1 MNHFPGTFH
10 AMAHWVILI
19 MAAAIGKAVAEP
31 VQLADLPLTVIKQ
44 KKEWR
49 QGREAPAGA
58 DVYFEA
64 GKLEKGAVLRV
75 GVKSKGEPGGTASLS
90 LRVDGIVKQEWT
102 LSLGEQWKDERLEL
116 DGIGEV
122 GASIQLQ
129 FRSVQPFWIA
139 PCEVAVPNSSRPNII
154 IYLIDTLRLDRMS
167 TYGYERPTTP
177 AIDAFAKEAVR
188 FTQAVPQAPS
198 TRCSVASMLTSTYP
212 PELSANEAVF
222 RPGLPRLATRL
233 SDGGYEAHGI
243 TSNAV
248 TLPVWGYGEGFFRYY
263 DAAWGHP
270 YSAFREQTIVHAAET
285 IAFVRGRPWFLF
297 VHSAGVHSPYI
308 PPALYAKQFAP
319 DLPPSEEAV
328 KAWLDTCPET
338 PSQYYE
344 MFTFGYEAGA
354 PEPAAAIRSKDE
366 MDAMVKKRASDA
378 YDAWVAYND
387 WLFSRLLDDLKK
399 ADLYDDSIVVLLSD
413 HGEEFWE
420 HGGIFHGNTLFEEML
435 RVPLLIKLPK
445 QAHAGR
451 IIESLVEMVDLAP
464 TLLELAGLPPE
475 PQFRG
480 RSFADLITGS
490 QGAKRVGF
498 SYLGS
503 QDRNIAKT
511 VALKCLYDPSG
522 QPCKWYDLAADPG
535 EHRALI
541 MAPEGGRELEQQ
553 ARWLMML
560 GVSGLHAHI
569 RFRPDQAQTLAGTL
583 ISPLIHHFRYG
594 QTHGAGRIERSNDRL
609 SFTAQIGAN
618 ALDDPESLCIR
629 MAMPDSS
636 SKGWA
641 DIHLWAS
648 IPAEAP
654 ISLSVFKDGAP
665 VDKESVFI
673 GENRMHGLLDGAPF
687 SIADAISPND
697 RIAWLADDFGVHV
710 WYIPETNTVEI
721 DRQDRSDALQAMEAL
736 GYIGSDPASINECDR
751 RNERLQRECDLYET
765 AKYWFDY
772 VDQHPK
778 AARAHY
784 WLGAS
789 LERIEMPKR
798 AAEAYAAAEKLAP
811 RLPSFIMDLAEAW
824 MRLGRSDAMAGS
836 LQRIIA
842 LAPAEP
848 EILSR
853 VLALVRQ
860 VAEDA
865 SIVESAPLDACWEAL
880 KLVPAGAET
889 EWMRGMFSEKKGDM
903 ENAIAAY
910 TRAIEIDP
918 RNYKAFLGLARALH
932 KQGAQDKALETIE
945 KALVLNP
952 GDPDVLRCKESI
964 QEGMEPPKSDAN
976 K

>member
-1 MNHFPGTFH
+1 MNLFPATSK
-10 AMAHWVILI
+10 AMVHWVILI
-19 MAAAIGKAVAEP
+19 LAVATGKSVADS
-31 VQLADLPLTVIKQ
+31 VQLNDLPVTVIKQ

-49 QGREAPAGA
+49 QGREAPAGT
-58 DVYFEA
+58 DIFYEA
-64 GKLEKGAVLRV
+64 GKLGNGSVLRV
-75 GVKSKGEPGGTASLS
+75 GVKSKGDLAGTASLS
-90 LRVDGIVKQEWT
+90 VRVDGIVKREWT
-102 LSLGEQWKDERLEL
+102 LPLGEQWKDERLEL
-116 DGIGEV
+116 DGIGAV
-122 GASIQLQ
+122 GAAIQFH
-129 FRSVQPFWIA
+129 FRSVQPFWIG
-139 PCEVAVPNSSRPNII
+139 PCEVVAPNPSRPNII
-154 IYLIDTLRLDRMS
+154 IYLIDTLRLDRLFV
-167 TYGYERPTTP
+167 YGYERPTSP
-177 AIDAFAKEAVR
+177 AMDAFAKESVR

-212 PELSANEAVF
+212 PEQSANEAVF

-233 SDGGYEAHGI
+233 SEGGYETHGI

-263 DAAWGHP
+263 NAAWGHP
-270 YSAFREQTIVHAAET
+270 YSAFREQTIARAAET
-285 IAFVRGRPWFLF
+285 LAFVRGRPWFLF

-308 PPALYAKQFAP
+308 PPALFAKQFAP
-319 DLPPSEEAV
+319 DLPASEEAV

-338 PSQYYE
+338 PTEYYE

-354 PEPAAAIRSKDE
+354 PDPAATMRSKEE

-399 ADLYDDSIVVLLSD
+399 ADMYDDSIIVLLSD

-451 IIESLVEMVDLAP
+451 VIESLVEMVDLAP

-480 RSFADLITGS
+480 RSFAELITGG

-511 VALKCLYDPSG
+511 TTLKCLYDPSG
-522 QPCKWYDLAADPG
+522 QPSQWYDLAADPG
-535 EHRALI
+535 EQRALT

-560 GVSGLHAHI
+560 GVSGLHVHI
-569 RFRPDQAQTLAGTL
+569 RCSPDQAQTLAGIL
-583 ISPLIHHFRYG
+583 KSPLIHHFRYG
-594 QTHGAGRIERSNDRL
+594 QTHGAGRVERANDML
-609 SFTAQIGAN
+609 SFTAQIGAE
-618 ALDDPESLCIR
+618 ALDDPE
-629 MAMPDSS
+629 AMQLRIALPDSS
-636 SKGWA
+636 PKHRA

-648 IPAEAP
+648 VNADAP
-654 ISLSVFKDGAP
+654 ISLSVLKDGAP
-665 VDKESVFI
+665 VDRESVFI
-673 GENRMHGLLDGAPF
+673 GENQMHGLLDGAPF
-687 SIADAISPND
+687 FIADAISPND
-697 RIAWLADDFGVHV
+697 RTAWLADDFGVYV
-710 WYIPETNTVEI
+710 WYVPETNTADI
-721 DRQDRSDALQAMEAL
+721 DRHDRSDALQAMEAL

-751 RNERLQRECDLYET
+751 RNERLQRECDLYEV

-784 WLGAS
+784 WLGAA

-811 RLPSFIMDLAEAW
+811 RLPSFTMDLAEAW
-824 MRLGRSDAMAGS
+824 MRLGRYDAVAGS

-842 LAPAEP
+842 LAPADP
-848 EILSR
+848 DILSR
-853 VLALVRQ
+853 VLALTRQ
-860 VAEDA
+860 VAEDVA
-865 SIVESAPLDACWEAL
+865 MVESAPIDVCCEAL
-880 KLVPAGAET
+880 KLAAVGAET
-889 EWMRGMFSEKKGDM
+889 ELQRGMFAEKKGDR
-903 ENAIAAY
+903 ENAVAAY
-910 TRAIEIDP
+910 SRAIEFDP
-918 RNYKAFLGLARALH
+918 NNYKAFLGLARALQ
-932 KQGAQDKALETIE
+932 KQGAKEKALEAVE
-945 KALVLNP
+945 KALVLV
-952 GDPDVLRCKESI
+952 PDSADALRCKASI
-964 QEGMEPPKSDAN
+964 QEDMEPPKSDAH